1 MSYSMAPERP
11 KHIPIVVDIPVSRS
25 PSPTSSCS
33 SGSSSNTYRSCYSS
47 PPSSPSSLNSA
58 SSAETAWCSNPTSH
72 LVGRRRRSPPPQP
85 AFLGAI
91 DENSGAV
98 LPDTPLSPDNK
109 NNPIAKLH
117 VYSAVLA
124 SKKKQQQTLATP
136 STPPPTLF
144 ETLMGP
150 NGEKFTDLRLN
161 RKIVDAKKGSL
172 RRLMCFGG

>member
-1 MSYSMAPERP
+1 MAPDRP

-33 SGSSSNTYRSCYSS
+33 SASSSNTYRSCYSS
-47 PPSSPSSLNSA
+47 PPSSPNSA
-58 SSAETAWCSNPTSH
+58 SSAETAWSSSTTSH
-72 LVGRRRRSPPPQP
+72 LVSRPRRSTPPQP

-109 NNPIAKLH
+109 NNPIARLH

-161 RKIVDAKKGSL
+161 RKIVDAKKGSF
-172 RRLMCFGG
+172 RRLMCFGA